1 MKTLILSSSFTTY
14 ETDAQGNRKARIID
28 NDNGFLDNLKK
39 CLTSRK
45 CMVIISG
52 NPNKKRYG
60 DPNTITRQSFEMS
73 GIPFD
78 EYIYVDNSNKEHIAE
93 YISRADC
100 VNLFGG
106 HLPTANKFINELNLK
121 EFLKNYNGVIIGA
134 SGGAMNMAKKVY
146 CIPEVEGEHKDKSF
160 KRILNGLGLTNIN
173 IIPHY
178 KLFEKKV
185 FSDKIRMLEDILLP
199 DSKKIPMIA
208 LPDRSYIIQQEDK
221 IEIFGEAYLLEN
233 GKIKQIKKNKLKG
246 EKIMRLILN
255 GGGSGEGVKALR
267 KVMNFLQKK

>member
-78 EYIYVDNSNKEHIAE
+78 EYIYVDNANKEHIAE

-121 EFLKNYNGVIIGA
+121 ELLKDYNGVIIGA
-134 SGGAMNMAKKVY
+134 SGGAMNMAEKVY

-185 FSDKIRMLEDILLP
+185 FSDNVRMLEDILLP
-199 DSKKIPMIA
+199 DSKEIPMIA

-221 IEIFGEAYLLEN
+221 IEIFGEAYLLKN
-233 GKIKQIKKNKLKG
+233 GKIKQIKHL
-246 EKIMRLILN
+246 
-255 GGGSGEGVKALR
+255 
-267 KVMNFLQKK
+267 